1 MSNHPIFSDVD
12 TLTSQILLTPSPP
25 IDNVEM
31 TLPEN
36 FNPQLSTV
44 PKSQRLI
51 SLTLAEGKI

>member
-12 TLTSQILLTPSPP
+12 TLTSQILLTSSPP

-44 PKSQRLI
+44 PKPQRPY
-51 SLTLAEGKI
+51 